1 MLTLRQAHP
10 DWGKHRI
17 ADELTKANNWV
28 PVVSPNTVKRILK
41 AAGFWPENGAGKKGA
56 PNTAVRT
63 AEQPGQA
70 LNIDLC
76 FVPEQHA
83 AQDKL
88 PAVSGSSGRLIV
100 ERTHSPAEAPDWPG
114 LVFAE
119 ADLAYDE
126 AMRQYAAATRERLVQ
141 RRDSKTPELG
151 TDSDWRRQWDSRAER
166 YRVRQ
171 QRQQEDLA
179 WQAAKAAWRN
189 TRQTYQAG
197 PTSRSAA
204 HNKLPIRLRSSSG
217 RPTVN
222 NARQPTSNA
231 SRKTWPGI
239 SAIAR

>member
-1 MLTLRQAHP
+1 M
-10 DWGKHRI
+10 
-17 ADELTKANNWV
+17 
-28 PVVSPNTVKRILK
+28 
-41 AAGFWPENGAGKKGA
+41 PETGAGGKGA

-63 AEQPGQA
+63 AEQPGQT
-70 LNIDLC
+70 LNIDIC

-119 ADLAYDE
+119 ADLTYDE
-126 AMRQYAAATRERLVQ
+126 AMRQSAAATRERLVQ

-171 QRQQEDLA
+171 QRQQEDRA

-197 PTSRSAA
+197 PTSRAPSTTSSLSGCAA
-204 HNKLPIRLRSSSG
+204 AVADLPSTTPDNRPAAPAG
-217 RPTVN
+217 RPGL
-222 NARQPTSNA
+222 A
-231 SRKTWPGI
+231 SAQSR
-239 SAIAR
+239 R

>member
-1 MLTLRQAHP
+1 MR
-10 DWGKHRI
+10 
-17 ADELTKANNWV
+17 
-28 PVVSPNTVKRILK
+28 
-41 AAGFWPENGAGKKGA
+41 GKKGA

-70 LNIDLC
+70 LNIDIC

-83 AQDKL
+83 AQDRL

-119 ADLAYDE
+119 AGLAYDE

-141 RRDSKTPELG
+141 RRDSKTPDLG
-151 TDSDWRRQWDSRAER
+151 MDSDWRRQWDSRAAR

-171 QRQQEDLA
+171 ARQQEDRA
-179 WQAAKAAWRN
+179 WQAAKPPGATPAKLIRLA
-189 TRQTYQAG
+189 REPYAE
-197 PTSRSAA
+197 

-222 NARQPTSNA
+222 NARQPPSTA

-239 SAIAR
+239 TTIAR